1 MKKINVV
8 LILIIIVIV
17 LIFCIFLI
25 KNNNSKNVIITQYE
39 AGTDTELKRIVINSN
54 SENDI
59 NKLNGYI
66 EELAPLTNSEM
77 VDLTLLNEIEIKY
90 TNSISIRIQLG
101 EKDYCYYINKE
112 KNISSLS
119 KLPNGLYEWV
129 ENKLK

>member
-25 KNNNSKNVIITQYE
+25 KNNNSKNIIITQYE

-77 VDLTLLNEIEIKY
+77 VDLALLKEIEIKY
-90 TNSISIRIQLG
+90 TNSISIGIQLG
-101 EKDYCYYINKE
+101 EKNYCYYINKE

-119 KLPNGLYEWV
+119 KLPKGLYEWV